1 MSASGRK
8 RPVMSGTNRPE
19 ADTYQDMMNDVPRSR
34 FRGRFMDTSQLF
46 NRPLLMDGVTKF

>member
-1 MSASGRK
+1 
-8 RPVMSGTNRPE
+8 MSGTNRPE